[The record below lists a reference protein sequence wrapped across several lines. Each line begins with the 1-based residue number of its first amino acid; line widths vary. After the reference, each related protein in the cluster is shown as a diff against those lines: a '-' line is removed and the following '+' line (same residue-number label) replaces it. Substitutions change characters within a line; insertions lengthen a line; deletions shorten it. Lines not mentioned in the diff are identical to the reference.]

1 MKFKDIFLAPN
12 LITLSRLIVVIVIFF
27 QYTPNDF
34 EVITL
39 IVIIAIVGLS
49 DSLDGIVARRFN
61 LVSKLG
67 IILDPFTDRI
77 VFILLL
83 FWIREIIPNYF
94 LIAIISRETL
104 ILIGSLIVLIT
115 KRGIKVSNKGKLS
128 TVLMFIVICLYVL
141 NLDISILFID
151 AIANAVLI
159 LYFYVA
165 FEYLY
170 NLIYK
175 LSLIHI

>member
-12 LITLSRLIVVIVIFF
+12 LITLSRLIIVIVIFF
-27 QYTPNDF
+27 QFTPNDF

-83 FWIREIIPNYF
+83 FWIREIIPHYF
-94 LIAIISRETL
+94 LIGIIVREIF

-115 KRGIKVSNKGKLS
+115 KREIKVSNKGKLS

-141 NLDISILFID
+141 NSDISILFID

-159 LYFYVA
+159 L
-165 FEYLY
+165 
-170 NLIYK
+170 
-175 LSLIHI
+175 SLIHI

>member
-1 MKFKDIFLAPN
+1 LNFKDIFLAPN
-12 LITLSRLIVVIVIFF
+12 LITLSRLIIVIVIFF
-27 QYTPNDF
+27 QFTPKDF
-34 EVITL
+34 EVVSL
-39 IVIIAIVGLS
+39 IIFIAIVGLS

-67 IILDPFTDRI
+67 VILDPFTDRV

-83 FWIREIIPNYF
+83 FWIRDIITDYF
-94 LIAIISRETL
+94 LIGIIIREIL
-104 ILIGSLIVLIT
+104 ILIGSLIVLFT
-115 KRGIKVSNKGKLS
+115 KREIKVSNKGKLS

-141 NLDISILFID
+141 NTDVPVVFID
-151 AIANAVLI
+151 ELAIAVLI

-175 LSLIHI
+175 HG

>member
-1 MKFKDIFLAPN
+1 MNFKDIFLAPN
-12 LITLSRLIVVIVIFF
+12 LITLSRLIIVIVIFF
-27 QYTPNDF
+27 QFTPKDF
-34 EVITL
+34 EVVPL
-39 IVIIAIVGLS
+39 IIFIAIVGLS

-67 IILDPFTDRI
+67 VILDPFTDRI

-83 FWIREIIPNYF
+83 FWIKDIIPDYFLVGIIIREI
-94 LIAIISRETL
+94 L
-104 ILIGSLIVLIT
+104 ILIGSLIVLFT
-115 KRGIKVSNKGKLS
+115 KREIKVSNKGKLS

-141 NLDISILFID
+141 NTEVSVVFID
-151 AIANAVLI
+151 ELAIAVLI

-175 LSLIHI
+175 HG

>member
-12 LITLSRLIVVIVIFF
+12 LITLSRLIIVIVIYF
-27 QYTPNDF
+27 QFKPNDF

-39 IVIIAIVGLS
+39 IVFIAIVGLS

-67 IILDPFTDRI
+67 TILDPFTDRV

-83 FWIREIIPNYF
+83 FWIREIIPHYF
-94 LIAIISRETL
+94 LIGIIVREIL

-115 KRGIKVSNKGKLS
+115 KREIKVSNKGKLS
-128 TVLMFIVICLYVL
+128 TVLMSIVICLYVL
-141 NLDISILFID
+141 NSDISILFID

-175 LSLIHI
+175 HG

>member
-1 MKFKDIFLAPN
+1 MKFKDIFIAPN
-12 LITLSRLIVVIVIFF
+12 LITLSRLIIVILIFF
-27 QYTPNDF
+27 QFTPNDF

-83 FWIREIIPNYF
+83 FWIREIIPHYF
-94 LIAIISRETL
+94 LTGIIVREIL

-141 NLDISILFID
+141 NSDISILFID

-175 LSLIHI
+175 HG

>member
-1 MKFKDIFLAPN
+1 MI
-12 LITLSRLIVVIVIFF
+12 VIVIFF

-39 IVIIAIVGLS
+39 IVFIAIVGLS

-115 KRGIKVSNKGKLS
+115 KREIKVSNKGKLS

-141 NLDISILFID
+141 NSDISILFID

-175 LSLIHI
+175 HG

>member
-1 MKFKDIFLAPN
+1 MNFKDIFLAPN
-12 LITLSRLIVVIVIFF
+12 LITLSRLIIVIVIFF
-27 QYTPNDF
+27 QFTPKDF
-34 EVITL
+34 EVVSL
-39 IVIIAIVGLS
+39 IIFIAIVGLS

-67 IILDPFTDRI
+67 VILDPFTDRV

-83 FWIREIIPNYF
+83 FWIRDIITDYF
-94 LIAIISRETL
+94 LIGIIIREIL
-104 ILIGSLIVLIT
+104 ILIGSLIVLFT
-115 KRGIKVSNKGKLS
+115 KREIKVSNKGKLS

-141 NLDISILFID
+141 NTDVPVVFID
-151 AIANAVLI
+151 ELAIAVLI

-175 LSLIHI
+175 HG

>member
-12 LITLSRLIVVIVIFF
+12 LITLSRLIIVVVIFF
-27 QYTPNDF
+27 QFTPNDF
-34 EVITL
+34 EVVSL
-39 IVIIAIVGLS
+39 IVFIAIVGLS

-67 IILDPFTDRI
+67 IILDPFTDRV

-83 FWIREIIPNYF
+83 FWISDIIPDYF
-94 LIAIISRETL
+94 LIGIILREIL
-104 ILIGSLIVLIT
+104 ILIGSLIVLFT
-115 KRGIKVSNKGKLS
+115 KREIKVSNKGKIS

-141 NLDISILFID
+141 NREVSLVFINEL
-151 AIANAVLI
+151 AIAVLI

-175 LSLIHI
+175 HG